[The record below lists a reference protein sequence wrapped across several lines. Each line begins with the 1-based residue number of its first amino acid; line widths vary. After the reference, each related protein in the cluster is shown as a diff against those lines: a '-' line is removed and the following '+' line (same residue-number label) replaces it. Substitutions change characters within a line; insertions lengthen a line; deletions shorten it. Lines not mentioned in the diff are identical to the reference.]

1 MSAQR
6 TFAGA
11 AAVGELE
18 RLLVAGEEVR
28 RGDGYLDVLGSN
40 PREGIREEQAMFR
53 SRLLPPIYERIWR
66 PMISRMFFGRGLP
79 EAEERRMVMEM
90 LRVAPGEMVLDVGC
104 GTGNYSRQ
112 LAEASGHGLVVGLDA
127 SKAMVA
133 SAANRGGGA
142 NLAYVRGDACA
153 LPFPDGTFDV
163 VCSVGVIHM
172 IGEPMKALAEMVR
185 VLASGGRL
193 LVVATCDEAP
203 IPMAKG
209 QIRTFGRDELTGAL
223 REAGFEAID
232 QRVVRRG
239 QFVFGKKA
247 KEEVSIGG

>member
-1 MSAQR
+1 LSAQR
-6 TFAGA
+6 TFADS

-40 PREGIREEQAMFR
+40 PREGIREEQAVFR

-66 PMISRMFFGRGLP
+66 PLVSRMFFGRGLP
-79 EAEERRMVMEM
+79 EAEERGMVMEM
-90 LRVAPGEMVLDVGC
+90 LRLAPDETVLDVGC

-112 LAEASGHGLVVGLDA
+112 LAAASGRGLVAGLDA
-127 SKAMVA
+127 SKAMLA
-133 SAANRGGGA
+133 SAAKRGGGA

-163 VCSVGVIHM
+163 VCSIGVIHM
-172 IGEPMKALAEMVR
+172 IGEPMKALAEMVQ
-185 VLASGGRL
+185 VLGSGGRL
-193 LVVATCDEAP
+193 LVVASCDEAA

-209 QIRTFGRDELTGAL
+209 QIRTFGRDELTTAL
-223 REAGFEAID
+223 QEAGFTAIE
-232 QRVVRRG
+232 QRVVHRG
-239 QFVFGKKA
+239 QFVAGKKPN
-247 KEEVSIGG
+247 